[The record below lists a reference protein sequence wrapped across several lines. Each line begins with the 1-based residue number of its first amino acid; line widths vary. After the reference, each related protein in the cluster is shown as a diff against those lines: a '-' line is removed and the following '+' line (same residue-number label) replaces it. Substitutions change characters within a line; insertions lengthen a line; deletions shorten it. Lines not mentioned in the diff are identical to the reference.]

1 LKKTEKEQLMR
12 LEGEVAL
19 VTGAAKGI
27 GAECARLFAREG
39 ASVALTDIDVD
50 GVKRVVKEIEAAG
63 GKAIGLEHNVVLE
76 TDWEDVIARTVD
88 KFGALSV
95 LINNAGIGPSGDHV
109 ENLEFK
115 AWRNVLAVDLDSVF
129 LGCKHGVRA
138 MKTNGGSIVNV
149 SSIMGIVGSSG
160 TADYNAAKGGVKLL
174 TKSVALECA
183 ENHYGIRVNSVHPG
197 FTETPLLE
205 SGVIVT
211 AEADGQKSVEDVK
224 AAIISRHPVG
234 RMARPLEIAK
244 AVLFL
249 ASDESSFV
257 TGSELVVDGGY
268 TAQ

>member
-1 LKKTEKEQLMR
+1 MTF
-12 LEGEVAL
+12 
-19 VTGAAKGI
+19 KG
-27 GAECARLFAREG
+27 
-39 ASVALTDIDVD
+39 
-50 GVKRVVKEIEAAG
+50 K
-63 GKAIGLEHNVVLE
+63 
-76 TDWEDVIARTVD
+76 
-88 KFGALSV
+88 
-95 LINNAGIGPSGDHV
+95 
-109 ENLEFK
+109 
-115 AWRNVLAVDLDSVF
+115 
-129 LGCKHGVRA
+129 
-138 MKTNGGSIVNV
+138 
-149 SSIMGIVGSSG
+149 GIVGSSG